1 MVKALEWIIDH
12 WYLVIALVGFIYGL
26 GRLRG
31 MLVTKKELYHEDGRL
46 KYMPAKDLKIKIEKM
61 KNACQGH
68 REECTE
74 SLCKKID
81 TIKQNINEIKTGS
94 EDYQREMQKT
104 LLKISRHMGKTE
116 EFMDNVKLTVSQ
128 GKIGGG

>member
-1 MVKALEWIIDH
+1 MLKALEWIIEH

-31 MLVTKKELYHEDGRL
+31 ILVTKKELYYKDGRL
-46 KYMPAKDLKIKIEKM
+46 IYMPAEDLKTKLDKM
-61 KNACQGH
+61 KNACQGQ

-74 SLCKKID
+74 SLYRKID
-81 TIKQNINEIKTGS
+81 MIEQNINAIKTGS
-94 EDYQREMQKT
+94 QDYQTEMQKT
-104 LLKISRHMGKTE
+104 LLKISKHMGKTE
-116 EFMDNVKLTVSQ
+116 EFMDNVKLAVSQ